1 MARDDYFVIAYRILA
16 YLYVCLKSG
25 EKPDISYVS
34 ANSEALQISQ
44 NYWEYIIRHL
54 YEDGNLEGV
63 SLMPVVGRGSP
74 GIRMNEIMITPKGI
88 DFLQNNSSMAK
99 AKNFLKTLKEIV
111 PGL

>member
-1 MARDDYFVIAYRILA
+1 
-16 YLYVCLKSG
+16 
-25 EKPDISYVS
+25 
-34 ANSEALQISQ
+34 
-44 NYWEYIIRHL
+44 
-54 YEDGNLEGV
+54 
-63 SLMPVVGRGSP
+63 MPIVGRGSP

>member
-1 MARDDYFVIAYRILA
+1 MVCVSGDHVV
-16 YLYVCLKSG
+16 VCLKSG

-44 NYWEYIIRHL
+44 NYWEYVIRHL
-54 YEDGNLEGV
+54 YEDGYLEGV